1 MYRFS
6 ISYNTLPS
14 YINCVIF
21 HVFFI
26 SPLSLLSLSQKS
38 RTHTVSV
45 RVNSYI
51 TWYISVFFS
60 FSCISPTLIY
70 IYIYILKK
78 IHKILYSSFDVNH
91 LPPCPSISVNFADKS
106 SDHSTFFLLKSTN
119 PDSLTGRIASGTI
132 SILTVAVFSPSGIPC
147 G

>member
-1 MYRFS
+1 MYRKNILYRFVYC
-6 ISYNTLPS
+6 INTLPS
-14 YINCVIF
+14 VVYKLCYF
-21 HVFFI
+21 YLF
-26 SPLSLLSLSQKS
+26 LSLRSHAHTQFLSVL
-38 RTHTVSV
+38 TH
-45 RVNSYI
+45 I
-51 TWYISVFFS
+51 TWYISVLFFLLLYLS
-60 FSCISPTLIY
+60 NSD

>member
-1 MYRFS
+1 MYRKNILYRFVY
-6 ISYNTLPS
+6 SYCIIHYQVSL
-14 YINCVIF
+14 YKLCYF
-21 HVFFI
+21 YLF
-26 SPLSLLSLSQKS
+26 LSLRSHAHTQFLSVL
-38 RTHTVSV
+38 TH
-45 RVNSYI
+45 I

-60 FSCISPTLIY
+60 FSCISPTL

>member
-1 MYRFS
+1 MLYSTR
-6 ISYNTLPS
+6 
-14 YINCVIF
+14 IF
-21 HVFFI
+21 YL
-26 SPLSLLSLSQKS
+26 SSLSLLSLSQKS

-45 RVNSYI
+45 RVNSY
-51 TWYISVFFS
+51 YLVYFCLFFLLLYLS
-60 FSCISPTLIY
+60 NSD